1 MRSHSAELERALSR
15 KQEKFYNQPG
25 ISRVELTVHTAFQQ
39 PTKQKPTPTLL
50 HAGGRAACNRVGV
63 GFCLAG
69 CWNAV
74 CTVRSP
80 ALICPTGR
88 LPVSAKSILNLGTGS
103 ICDAHKCWDMIGSA
117 NLSMHPELAQAIC
130 ADVVTN
136 SKETQLPLQYNCTVS
151 AVRPKFAAALRSRPP
166 LLCLAPLVQGQ
177 RRGSSPSG
185 LSHGRRPVRSLGGAP
200 PARAQP
206 TDRPCETTNG
216 EDGSHGRT

>member
-63 GFCLAG
+63 GFCLLG

-88 LPVSAKSILNLGTGS
+88 LPVSAKSIIKLVSPLVLPPTLRWSQAYINQVNCVFS
-103 ICDAHKCWDMIGSA
+103 DAH
-117 NLSMHPELAQAIC
+117 LAIC
-130 ADVVTN
+130 
-136 SKETQLPLQYNCTVS
+136 
-151 AVRPKFAAALRSRPP
+151 F
-166 LLCLAPLVQGQ
+166 
-177 RRGSSPSG
+177 
-185 LSHGRRPVRSLGGAP
+185 H
-200 PARAQP
+200 
-206 TDRPCETTNG
+206 
-216 EDGSHGRT
+216 

>member
-1 MRSHSAELERALSR
+1 MSHNESEHPHARTRSHSAELERALSR

-103 ICDAHKCWDMIGSA
+103 ICDAHNIHSQIKSNCVCSTLMHTRTR
-117 NLSMHPELAQAIC
+117 NLL
-130 ADVVTN
+130 
-136 SKETQLPLQYNCTVS
+136 
-151 AVRPKFAAALRSRPP
+151 
-166 LLCLAPLVQGQ
+166 
-177 RRGSSPSG
+177 
-185 LSHGRRPVRSLGGAP
+185 
-200 PARAQP
+200 
-206 TDRPCETTNG
+206 
-216 EDGSHGRT
+216 